1 MPNNNLKTFET
12 TVNIDVPTIIE
23 EEHLAK
29 VLQKVCQVIT
39 ELLQK
44 ENSIE
49 VDFDRLGP
57 DVYIFNLSIIT
68 NDQMRELNNKYRQ
81 KDKSTD
87 VLSFPIHE
95 NLREEQQI
103 ISAPG
108 APCLLGDIF
117 ICYDIAVKQ
126 ANENGIDVETELV
139 ELFIHGVLH
148 LFGYDHEISKTE
160 ADIMYQLEEK
170 IFNVFKEKL

>member
-23 EEHLAK
+23 EEYLSK
-29 VLQKVCQVIT
+29 VLQKVGKVIA
-39 ELLQK
+39 ELSLQ
-44 ENSIE
+44 ENIFE

-57 DVYIFNLSIIT
+57 DVYIFNLSIIS
-68 NDQMRELNNKYRQ
+68 NDQMRELNNQYRQ

-95 NLREEQQI
+95 NLREEQQV

-117 ICYDIAVKQ
+117 ICHDIAVKQ
-126 ANENGIDVETELV
+126 AKENGIDFETELI

-148 LFGYDHEISKTE
+148 LFGYDHEISKIE
-160 ADIMYQLEEK
+160 ADLMYQLEEK